1 MKGTFIQ
8 SRVGWVKF
16 HASILCECPLQ
27 SPNNGTTSSPS
38 EDNTDDKYDGA
49 YYTNEPLPNKPAPKA
64 FNRYDLLLPTWYES

>member
-1 MKGTFIQ
+1 MRT
-8 SRVGWVKF
+8 SCVNVVP
-16 HASILCECPLQ
+16 LLQ

-64 FNRYDLLLPTWYES
+64 FNRYQ